1 MVKRTFLMFVAKN
14 VIANTPCTLTNKTI
28 LPFECPVCKKAF
40 KSKIYMGVHQETHKK
55 NRTGDFHCKEC
66 GKSFLYKKTLKT
78 HQLTHSE
85 NADQFKCKVCDKEF
99 RLKDYLKKHEL
110 IHDIERMFSCHLTRK
125 KYSTSNDLST
135 HLHLHKNKSFACK
148 RCPKTFKFLIRLER
162 HERWHKNIE
171 DRGYV
176 CKTCDKTFS
185 CKWHLDNHYRQ
196 CDKDSYAKLTEEER
210 KPFTC
215 RKKTFYVQ

>member
-1 MVKRTFLMFVAKN
+1 
-14 VIANTPCTLTNKTI
+14 
-28 LPFECPVCKKAF
+28 
-40 KSKIYMGVHQETHKK
+40 MGVHQETHKK

-110 IHDIERMFSCHLTRK
+110 IHDIERTFSCHLTRK

-162 HERWHKNIE
+162 HERWHKNIAVTK
-171 DRGYV
+171 RFRTNG
-176 CKTCDKTFS
+176 TSITII
-185 CKWHLDNHYRQ
+185 DNAIKIVTLSLLKR
-196 CDKDSYAKLTEEER
+196 KENLLRAER

-215 RKKTFYVQ
+215 SECCERFMQKKGLKAHTLRVHSVPKTHTNVNDLLHVIGVRKGTHGCIF